1 MNQRFL
7 SPALPLCLGLA
18 LLLPAPGG
26 ARAADAPERLEVAR
40 RVAINP
46 GLGPVPAE
54 VDRST
59 PAATWRT
66 FIDLSRKG
74 QFAAAAHCLDLTE
87 IPDEQQMETG
97 VRTAERLYRVLRAV
111 GARRDTVDVDT
122 PEGPL
127 LEDQPTNFVVALR
140 FDRRG
145 IQGEIWLRRTVDT
158 TTGEVVWLFT
168 RRTVSDTALWYR
180 VLVRGESLQ
189 SGELNAGLGPVPPG
203 VVRETPRDT
212 VQGFL
217 EACRSSEF
225 RKAAFYLDLGAT
237 PPEQQP
243 EVGPLLARRLVL
255 VLARTLWINP
265 EELSNDPGGR
275 PEVGLPDDDEL
286 IGTVPL
292 RGGEARILL
301 HRHFLEGGE
310 SAWVF
315 HRATVAAIDTLYAEH
330 GFGWLGDHLPTW
342 FFTRSFLGVQL
353 WQWTGFVL
361 LVLLAWVVSRVVTP
375 LLMGTLRRGARRTA
389 VEWDDE
395 LVAALDGPARL
406 GVMALVLWA
415 TVPLLG
421 ISGKAGD
428 NLAVAWKLL
437 AIVFLGWV
445 LTRWVDIMA
454 AVLRYSSMAR
464 RNDMARN
471 FIPIFGR
478 ILKVFVWGVCAI
490 VALDSLGIQVMGLVA
505 GLGIGGVAVAFAAQ
519 KTIENLFGSITI
531 AANRPFEIGS
541 FIKIGSLTGSVE
553 EVGLLST
560 RLRTMARTLVTI
572 PNGTLLSERVENY
585 SARDRFKYEI
595 TVGLLYDSTPA
606 QVEYVVDGIKK
617 MLLAHPKVHHD
628 GVRVRFA
635 RFGDSALEV
644 DVLTWVLA
652 ADYHESTAL
661 AEELN
666 FEILRIVSESG
677 TGFAFPSQTVYLGTD
692 AGIDEEKA
700 RKVEEEVADRRKRG
714 DLWIPEPPAEA

>member
-1 MNQRFL
+1 MRRRTTIPLTVFL
-7 SPALPLCLGLA
+7 GVAIGLASSLGALPGGVPTHLG
-18 LLLPAPGG
+18 
-26 ARAADAPERLEVAR
+26 VAQR
-40 RVAINP
+40 EAINP

-59 PAATWRT
+59 PAATWRS
-66 FIDLSRKG
+66 FIDLARKG

-87 IPDEQQMETG
+87 IPQDEQLGTG
-97 VRTAERLYRVLRAV
+97 VQTAERLYRVLRAV
-111 GARRDTVDVDT
+111 GARRDTVDVDS
-122 PEGPL
+122 PEGPM
-127 LEDQPTNFVVALR
+127 LEGQATNFVVALE

-145 IQGEIWLRRTVDT
+145 VQGQIWLRRTADT

-168 RRTVSDTALWYR
+168 RRTVSDAALWYR
-180 VLVRGESLQ
+180 VIVKGEAL
-189 SGELNAGLGPVPPG
+189 GAGVLNTGLGEVPPDLH
-203 VVRETPRDT
+203 RETPRDT
-212 VQGFL
+212 VEGFMA
-217 EACRSSEF
+217 ACRNSDF
-225 RKAAFYLDLGAT
+225 TRAAFYLDLNGY
-237 PPEQQP
+237 PPESQP

-255 VLARTLWINP
+255 VLSRTLWINP
-265 EELSNDPGGR
+265 EELSNDPGGL
-275 PEVGLPDDDEL
+275 PESGLPDDDEL
-286 IGTVPL
+286 VATIPL
-292 RGGEARILL
+292 KGGEAKVLL
-301 HRHFLEGGE
+301 HRYFLEGGA

-315 HRATVAAIDTLYAEH
+315 HRATVAAIDALYAEH

-342 FFTRSFLGVQL
+342 FFTRGFLGVLL
-353 WQWTGFVL
+353 WQWAGFIL
-361 LVLLAWVVSRVVTP
+361 LIVLAWIVSRIVTP
-375 LLMGTLRRGARRTA
+375 LLMGALRRGARRTT

-406 GVMALVLWA
+406 GIMALILWA
-415 TVPLLG
+415 SVPLLG
-421 ISGKAGD
+421 IAGRAQD

-437 AIVFLGWV
+437 AVIFLGWV

-454 AVLRYSSMAR
+454 AVLRYSSMAQ

-478 ILKVFVWGVCAI
+478 VVKVFVWGVASI
-490 VALDSLGIQVMGLVA
+490 VALDSIGIHVMGLVA

-541 FIKIGSLTGSVE
+541 FIKIGSLTGTVE

-585 SARDRFKYEI
+585 SARDRFKYELTI
-595 TVGLLYDSTPA
+595 GLLYDSTPA
-606 QVEYVVDGIKK
+606 QIRWVVDEIKK
-617 MLLAHPKVHHD
+617 MLLAHPKVYHE
-628 GVRVRFA
+628 GVRVRLA
-635 RFGDSALEV
+635 RFGDSAIEV

-666 FEILRIVSESG
+666 FAILDIVAASG
-677 TGFAFPSQTVYLGTD
+677 TGFAFPSQTVYLGKD
-692 AGIDEEKA
+692 AGIDGEKA
-700 RKVEEEVADRRKRG
+700 QRVEKEVAERTERG
-714 DLWIPEPPAEA
+714 EFWIPEPPADT

>member
-1 MNQRFL
+1 MSRTRSL
-7 SPALPLCLGLA
+7 VLPAACLALA
-18 LLLPAPGG
+18 LLLVLPSGT
-26 ARAADAPERLEVAR
+26 RAAEGPERLDMAQRE
-40 RVAINP
+40 AINP
-46 GLGPVPAE
+46 GLGPVPPE

-66 FIDLSRKG
+66 FIDLARRG
-74 QFAAAAHCLDLTE
+74 QFGAAAHCLDLTE
-87 IPDEQQMETG
+87 IPEDRQLATG
-97 VRTAERLYRVLRAV
+97 IQTAERLYRVLRAV
-111 GARRDTVDVDT
+111 GARRDAVDVDT
-122 PEGPL
+122 PEGPM
-127 LEDQPTNFVVALR
+127 LEGQPTNFVVALR
-140 FDRRG
+140 FSRRG
-145 IQGEIWLRRTVDT
+145 IEGEVWLRRTTDT

-180 VLVRGESLQ
+180 VIVKGESL
-189 SGELNAGLGPVPPG
+189 GGGVLDAGLGEVPPG
-203 VVRETPRDT
+203 VDRGSPRDT
-212 VQGFL
+212 VVGYL
-217 EACRSSEF
+217 DACRKSDF
-225 RKAAFYLDLGAT
+225 RRAAFYLDLNAF
-237 PPEQQP
+237 PPEKQP
-243 EVGPLLARRLVL
+243 EVGPRLARRLVL
-255 VLARTLWINP
+255 VLSRTLWINP

-275 PEVGLPDDDEL
+275 PEAGLGDDDEL
-286 IGTVPL
+286 LGTIPHK
-292 RGGEARILL
+292 GGEVKVLL
-301 HRHFLEGGE
+301 HRHFLEDG
-310 SAWVF
+310 STAWVF
-315 HRATVAAIDTLYAEH
+315 HRATVAAIDTLYARH
-330 GFGWLGDHLPTW
+330 GFGWLGDILPTW
-342 FFTRSFLGVQL
+342 FFARSFLGVQL
-353 WQWTGFVL
+353 WQWAGFVL
-361 LVLLAWVVSRVVTP
+361 LILLAWVVSRLVTP
-375 LLMGTLRRGARRTA
+375 VLMDALRRGARRTT

-421 ISGKAGD
+421 IAGKAQD

-437 AIVFLGWV
+437 AVIFLGWV

-478 ILKVFVWGVCAI
+478 IVKVFVWGVAAI
-490 VALDSLGIQVMGLVA
+490 VALDSIGLHVMGLVA

-541 FIKIGSLTGSVE
+541 FIKIGSLSGTVE

-560 RLRTMARTLVTI
+560 RLRTMDRTLVTI

-585 SARDRFKYEI
+585 SARDRFRYQI
-595 TVGLLYDSTPA
+595 TIGLLYDSTTA
-606 QVEYVVDGIKK
+606 QIQYVVDGVKR

-666 FEILRIVSESG
+666 FEILRIVAESG
-677 TGFAFPSQTVYLGTD
+677 TGFAFPSQTVYLGRD

-700 RKVEEEVADRRKRG
+700 REIARDVEERRERG
-714 DLWIPEPPAEA
+714 DLWIPEPPGKT